1 MSSDGTVRLGTLR
14 GRLVMLEVAC
24 SRCERRGRLRL
35 DRLLAE
41 HGPEMPLPELRVILA
56 GDCPHAGSVS
66 IYDKCRVHFPQ
77 LRGLFMPR
85 AK

>member
-1 MSSDGTVRLGTLR
+1 MSDGALRLGALR
-14 GRLVMLEVAC
+14 GRLAMLDVAC
-24 SRCERRGRLRL
+24 RRCERRGRLRL

-41 HGPEMPLPELRVILA
+41 HGPEMPLPELRMILA

-77 LRGLFMPR
+77 LRAVL
-85 AK
+85 